1 VNFLTSSR
9 GWRGQVPNEKV
20 PYHEC
25 NVQDIMI
32 EDLQKQVVELIQHL
46 AAQNMEMYR
55 DIDDCNSESNFE
67 NLYHNPVLV
76 QEQRGRDEEFVDEKQ
91 VVELIQHLA
100 AQNMEMYR
108 DIDDCNSESNFEN
121 LYHNP
126 VLVQEQRGRG
136 EEFVDEEFQ
145 YEEDVENLY

>member
-1 VNFLTSSR
+1 VNFLTSGR

-55 DIDDCNSESNFE
+55 DIDDCNS
-67 NLYHNPVLV
+67 L
-76 QEQRGRDEEFVDEKQ
+76 
-91 VVELIQHLA
+91 
-100 AQNMEMYR
+100 
-108 DIDDCNSESNFEN
+108 SNFEN

-145 YEEDVENLY
+145 YEEDVEDLY

>member
-1 VNFLTSSR
+1 
-9 GWRGQVPNEKV
+9 
-20 PYHEC
+20 
-25 NVQDIMI
+25 MI

-76 QEQRGRDEEFVDEKQ
+76 QE
-91 VVELIQHLA
+91 H
-100 AQNMEMYR
+100 
-108 DIDDCNSESNFEN
+108 
-121 LYHNP
+121 
-126 VLVQEQRGRG
+126 RGRG

-145 YEEDVENLY
+145 YEEDVEDLY